1 MKRNLLSSAIII
13 ALMTLGATGC
23 DDNNVK
29 TEATSATSS
38 QPATPAPSQTPE
50 TQSGESPAQPPVAKP
65 ETATQ
70 PPAAKPE
77 TPAQPEVDAEEV
89 YSEKMDV
96 YIDCFNKLQ
105 LPVQHSLARY
115 ADWVKD
121 FKKGPTGKESLVYG
135 IYGITES
142 YITNCQKEMKQVAAL
157 TPLLEPIDGVAVS
170 YIDSAAAL
178 GNTINEMEKYY
189 TQENYKDDAFA
200 KGKALHQTLLK
211 NIEDFKPV
219 SEKYHEAIQKINDK
233 RQLTQLKKI
242 EESEGKTFNY
252 YSLAVMI
259 SAKQINKVISADTFD
274 AEAMMKKVAEL
285 ETMIAQLKEVNT
297 DGRNSSFISS
307 AADYQLQA
315 KKYIR
320 RIRDNVQYS
329 DFEKK
334 RVQDPATGWMVADSY
349 PASLRSYNEMV
360 DDYNRLR

>member
-1 MKRNLLSSAIII
+1 MTIMLKPRRRRPPAVSLRRQRLLRLRKRNLAKVQRSPQQRSQKRQLSPRRRNQKRQLSRR
-13 ALMTLGATGC
+13 LTLKKFI
-23 DDNNVK
+23 VK
-29 TEATSATSS
+29 KWMSISI
-38 QPATPAPSQTPE
+38 
-50 TQSGESPAQPPVAKP
+50 VL
-65 ETATQ
+65 
-70 PPAAKPE
+70 
-77 TPAQPEVDAEEV
+77 
-89 YSEKMDV
+89 
-96 YIDCFNKLQ
+96 INFNW
-105 LPVQHSLARY
+105 PVQRSLARY

-219 SEKYHEAIQKINDK
+219 SEKYHEAIQEINDR
-233 RQLTQLKKI
+233 RQLTQLKRI
-242 EESEGKTFNY
+242 EEAEGKTFNY

-320 RIRDNVQYS
+320 RIRDNVEYS

>member
-29 TEATSATSS
+29 TEATPTASS

-50 TQSGESPAQPPVAKP
+50 TQSGDSPA
-65 ETATQ
+65 Q

-77 TPAQPEVDAEEV
+77 TPVQPEVDAEEV

-189 TQENYKDDAFA
+189 TQENYKDDGFA

-211 NIEDFKPV
+211 NIEDFKPI
-219 SEKYHEAIQKINDK
+219 SEKYHEAIQEINDK
-233 RQLTQLKKI
+233 RQLTQLNKI
-242 EESEGKTFNY
+242 EEAEGKTFNY

-320 RIRDNVQYS
+320 RIRDNVEYS

>member
-13 ALMTLGATGC
+13 ALMTR
-23 DDNNVK
+23 
-29 TEATSATSS
+29 
-38 QPATPAPSQTPE
+38 
-50 TQSGESPAQPPVAKP
+50 AQQDVMTIMLKP
-65 ETATQ
+65 RRRR
-70 PPAAKPE
+70 PPAVSLRRQRLLRRRKRNLAKVQRSPQQRSQKRQLSPRWRNQKRQLSRRL
-77 TPAQPEVDAEEV
+77 TLKKFIVK
-89 YSEKMDV
+89 KMDV

-121 FKKGPTGKESLVYG
+121 FKKGPTGKESTVYG

-219 SEKYHEAIQKINDK
+219 SEKYHEAIQEINDR
-233 RQLTQLKKI
+233 RQLTQLKRI
-242 EESEGKTFNY
+242 EEAEGKTFNY

-315 KKYIR
+315 KNIFVASETMLSILILKRNGCRTLQQDGWLRILIR
-320 RIRDNVQYS
+320 RR
-329 DFEKK
+329 
-334 RVQDPATGWMVADSY
+334 
-349 PASLRSYNEMV
+349 
-360 DDYNRLR
+360 

>member
-1 MKRNLLSSAIII
+1 
-13 ALMTLGATGC
+13 
-23 DDNNVK
+23 
-29 TEATSATSS
+29 
-38 QPATPAPSQTPE
+38 
-50 TQSGESPAQPPVAKP
+50 
-65 ETATQ
+65 
-70 PPAAKPE
+70 
-77 TPAQPEVDAEEV
+77 
-89 YSEKMDV
+89 
-96 YIDCFNKLQ
+96 
-105 LPVQHSLARY
+105 
-115 ADWVKD
+115 
-121 FKKGPTGKESLVYG
+121 
-135 IYGITES
+135 
-142 YITNCQKEMKQVAAL
+142 
-157 TPLLEPIDGVAVS
+157 
-170 YIDSAAAL
+170 
-178 GNTINEMEKYY
+178 
-189 TQENYKDDAFA
+189 ENYKDDAFA

-219 SEKYHEAIQKINDK
+219 SEKYHEAIQEINDR
-233 RQLTQLKKI
+233 RQLTQLKRI
-242 EESEGKTFNY
+242 EEAEGKTFNY

-320 RIRDNVQYS
+320 RIRDNVEYS